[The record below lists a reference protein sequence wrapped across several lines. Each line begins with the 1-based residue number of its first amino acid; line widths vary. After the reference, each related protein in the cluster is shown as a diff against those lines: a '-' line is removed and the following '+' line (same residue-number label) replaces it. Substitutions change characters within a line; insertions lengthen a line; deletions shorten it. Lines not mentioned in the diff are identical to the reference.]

1 MSKNI
6 TMTEEDKAIANEL
19 LDEFDILL
27 KQRSEANRIVFEID
41 SKININ
47 QIKLDEVLNK
57 YMRKEK

>member
-6 TMTEEDKAIANEL
+6 TMTEEDEV
-19 LDEFDILL
+19 
-27 KQRSEANRIVFEID
+27 NRIVFEID